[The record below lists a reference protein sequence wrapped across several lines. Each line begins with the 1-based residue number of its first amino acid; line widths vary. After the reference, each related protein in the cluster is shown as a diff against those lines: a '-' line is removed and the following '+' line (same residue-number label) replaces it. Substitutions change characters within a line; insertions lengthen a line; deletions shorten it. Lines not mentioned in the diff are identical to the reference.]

1 MTQLPIVYNKSLLSF
16 ANQNIT
22 DPVQYAFFLVKGQL
36 LLDEREEA
44 QSRVRIQ
51 ERCNQVKEEIMMR
64 AWCPERVEKLLHL
77 GYDIEEM

>member
-44 QSRVRIQ
+44 HSRVRIQ
-51 ERCNQVKEEIMMR
+51 ARCDQVKEEIMMR
-64 AWCPERVEKLLHL
+64 TWHPRRIEQLLNL
-77 GYDIEEM
+77 GYDIDDI